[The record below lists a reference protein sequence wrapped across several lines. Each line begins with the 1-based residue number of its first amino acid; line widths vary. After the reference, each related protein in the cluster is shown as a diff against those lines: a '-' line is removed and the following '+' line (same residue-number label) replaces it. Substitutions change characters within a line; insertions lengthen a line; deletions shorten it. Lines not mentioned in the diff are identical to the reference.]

1 MAGGMI
7 MVPVG
12 RHTLAATV
20 IGAGSPA
27 VVIEPS
33 FGGCAADWQEI
44 AGVLAQDTTVVT
56 YDRAPYGASS
66 AARDKRT
73 PHDIAA
79 DLDGLLRELQVT
91 GPVVLVGHSAGGIY
105 VRAYAAEHLDRVAG
119 MVLVESSHEG
129 QRLVLDRLQP
139 RSTRLRVAT
148 TIPTI
153 IRESRQARSGG
164 DRRSVIREWRTFRRA
179 TAGRPALP
187 PGGLGAR
194 PLAVL
199 TCARGNPSVT
209 EPVYLAWHGLH
220 RELAGLSSDSR
231 HVISAS
237 PDHYLNFGDPEL
249 VIEAVRDVVRAARSG
264 RALAEPVAASD
275 AE

>member
-1 MAGGMI
+1 MAGGMV

-12 RHTLAATV
+12 RHKLAAIV

-66 AARDKRT
+66 PARDKRT
-73 PHDIAA
+73 PHDIAT

-105 VRAYAAEHLDRVAG
+105 GRAYAAEHLDQVAG

-139 RSTRLRVAT
+139 HRTRRRVAM
-148 TIPTI
+148 TIPRL
-153 IRESRQARSGG
+153 IRESRQARGGG
-164 DRRSVIREWRTFRRA
+164 DRRSVIREWRAFRRA
-179 TAGRPALP
+179 TAGRPVLP

-199 TCARGNPSVT
+199 TCALGAPGVP
-209 EPVYLAWHGLH
+209 EPVYRAWHGLH
-220 RELAGLSSDSR
+220 RELAGLSSNSR
-231 HVISAS
+231 HMVSAS
-237 PDHYLNFGDPEL
+237 PDHYLNFGDPGL
-249 VIEAVRDVVRAARSG
+249 VIDAVREVVRSARSG
-264 RALAEPVAASD
+264 RPLAEPVAASD